1 MPAINSTAQL
11 AKIRSQI
18 DTQQQIIAQLETDLQ
33 AAILGS
39 PTSASQRS
47 LQDIVSDVQGLYD
60 GVAGGSLLGASFK
73 RGVETY
79 VQDKTGN
86 LPDFDGYPPEQ
97 DVVRHMLYQARALL
111 GELRVE
117 ETQWNQEAQEEKARK
132 KELTEFAKG

>member
-18 DTQQQIIAQLETDLQ
+18 DVQQQIIAQLETDLQ
-33 AAILGS
+33 AAILGA

-47 LQDIVSDVQGLYD
+47 LGDVINDVQGLYD
-60 GVAGGSLLGASFK
+60 SVAGGSLLGASFK

-79 VQDKTGN
+79 VQDKVGT
-86 LPDFDGYPPEQ
+86 LPDLQGYAPEQ

-117 ETQWNQEAQEEKARK
+117 ESQWNTEAQEEKARK
-132 KELTEFAKG
+132 KELTDFAKG